1 MFLRNMDLP
10 DPAGFYHVS
19 LVAEEYMSS
28 RSVPLLSSGDS
39 TIQYYID
46 SNEIGIRIRQALR
59 GILER
64 KEEIRL
70 TQRERQDFEKK
81 RNEIH
86 REQARIRENLERL
99 EKESNLYRRYTA
111 IMGEQEDQLEEIT
124 TGIDR
129 LTKREREQNE
139 ALKAYVLSLQT
150 D

>member
-1 MFLRNMDLP
+1 
-10 DPAGFYHVS
+10 
-19 LVAEEYMSS
+19 MSS

-64 KEEIRL
+64 REAIRL

-99 EKESNLYRRYTA
+99 EKGSDLYRRYTA

-129 LTKREREQNE
+129 LTKH
-139 ALKAYVLSLQT
+139 LKSP
-150 D
+150 